1 MSARLRAL
9 LASLCTL
16 AVAAPH
22 AAAQPKPGDFSLP
35 EYRFE
40 SGERLTDVRL
50 HYVTL
55 GTPRRD
61 ATGAVGNAVLI
72 LHGTGGTG
80 SQFLGQGFAGEL
92 YGQGQPLDTA
102 RFYVILPDN
111 IGHGKSS
118 KPSDGLHMRFPHYG
132 YTDMVK
138 LQRILLSKGLGVER
152 PYIVMGTSMGCMHAW
167 VWGTLF
173 PDAARALVPL
183 ACAPTQ
189 IAGRNRMMRRMMMDA
204 ITQDRTIDRKLR
216 EMIIAIKIDR
226 DLSKD
231 QILEGYLNTIY
242 YGRGAYGIQAAAKAL
257 SLIHI

>member
-16 AVAAPH
+16 ALAAPH
-22 AAAQPKPGDFSLP
+22 AAAQAKPGDYTLP

-92 YGQGQPLDTA
+92 YGPRPTPRYRAVLRHPPRQHRA
-102 RFYVILPDN
+102 RQV
-111 IGHGKSS
+111 
-118 KPSDGLHMRFPHYG
+118 
-132 YTDMVK
+132 
-138 LQRILLSKGLGVER
+138 Q
-152 PYIVMGTSMGCMHAW
+152 
-167 VWGTLF
+167 
-173 PDAARALVPL
+173 
-183 ACAPTQ
+183 
-189 IAGRNRMMRRMMMDA
+189 
-204 ITQDRTIDRKLR
+204 
-216 EMIIAIKIDR
+216 
-226 DLSKD
+226 
-231 QILEGYLNTIY
+231 
-242 YGRGAYGIQAAAKAL
+242 QAE
-257 SLIHI
+257 